1 VTGTQQ
7 LGRTEANAVD
17 SGRSDRRLGLATP
30 DRRYP
35 SPAAQR
41 RRDAQWKVR
50 IGLTVVVLLLLLA
63 GVLALRLARARG
75 FGLPPSS
82 PGIQRAF

>member
-1 VTGTQQ
+1 MI
-7 LGRTEANAVD
+7 
-17 SGRSDRRLGLATP
+17 SP

-50 IGLTVVVLLLLLA
+50 IGLTLIVLLFVLA
-63 GVLALRLARARG
+63 GVFALRVVRTRDVNGGAPS
-75 FGLPPSS
+75 LPLIRQLS
-82 PGIQRAF
+82 

>member
-1 VTGTQQ
+1 VI
-7 LGRTEANAVD
+7 
-17 SGRSDRRLGLATP
+17 SP

-50 IGLTVVVLLLLLA
+50 IGLTLIVLLFVLA
-63 GVLALRLARARG
+63 GVFALRVVRTRDTNG
-75 FGLPPSS
+75 GIPSLPVVRQL
-82 PGIQRAF
+82 G

>member
-1 VTGTQQ
+1 VI
-7 LGRTEANAVD
+7 
-17 SGRSDRRLGLATP
+17 SP

-50 IGLTVVVLLLLLA
+50 IGLTLIVLLFVLA
-63 GVLALRLARARG
+63 GVLSLRVVRG
-75 FGLPPSS
+75 RDAAGGTPTLPIVRQL
-82 PGIQRAF
+82 G

>member
-1 VTGTQQ
+1 VQ
-7 LGRTEANAVD
+7 RVF
-17 SGRSDRRLGLATP
+17 SP

-50 IGLTVVVLLLLLA
+50 IGLTLIILLF
-63 GVLALRLARARG
+63 VLATVFALRVVRSRDGTGGAPLAPILRP
-75 FGLPPSS
+75 LS
-82 PGIQRAF
+82 

>member
-1 VTGTQQ
+1 MAERERVI
-7 LGRTEANAVD
+7 
-17 SGRSDRRLGLATP
+17 SP

-50 IGLTVVVLLLLLA
+50 IGLTLIILLFVLA
-63 GVLALRLARARG
+63 GVLALRVVRTRDTGGGA
-75 FGLPPSS
+75 PPSPIIRPLS
-82 PGIQRAF
+82 

>member
-1 VTGTQQ
+1 VI
-7 LGRTEANAVD
+7 
-17 SGRSDRRLGLATP
+17 SP

-50 IGLTVVVLLLLLA
+50 IGLTLIVLLFVLA
-63 GVLALRLARARG
+63 GVFALRVVRTRDVNG
-75 FGLPPSS
+75 GTPSLPLIRQL
-82 PGIQRAF
+82 G

>member
-1 VTGTQQ
+1 VI
-7 LGRTEANAVD
+7 
-17 SGRSDRRLGLATP
+17 SP

-50 IGLTVVVLLLLLA
+50 IGLTLIVLLFVLA
-63 GVLALRLARARG
+63 GVFALRVVRTRDANG
-75 FGLPPSS
+75 GLPSLPVVRQL
-82 PGIQRAF
+82 G